1 MTDNEL
7 LLSITGIIDKRVT
20 KLEEKIDRL
29 DDRVQRVEK
38 KLDDVEIRLSGVETR
53 LNDVETRVYG
63 IENEMGIVKQKVTN
77 LELTNE
83 NIIIP
88 RLQNIEA
95 CYTSTSKRYM
105 KETDRIDQM
114 QDDVDLL
121 KIVVQEHSIKLQ
133 TIV

>member
-29 DDRVQRVEK
+29 DDRVRRVETK
-38 KLDDVEIRLSGVETR
+38 
-53 LNDVETRVYG
+53 LNDVETRLYG
-63 IENEMGIVKQKVTN
+63 VESEMSSLKQKVTN

-88 RLQNIEA
+88 RLQNIES